1 MEKNYY
7 CNGKWFADYASA
19 REYADSILD
28 LTRKYHVVYTKAE
41 VDSITKAIDKK
52 IDHEME
58 CGK

>member
-7 CNGKWFADYASA
+7 CNGVWFYHYAQA
-19 REYADSILD
+19 RMYAEHMLKEEG
-28 LTRKYHVVYTKAE
+28 KYHVVMTKAE
-41 VDSITKAIDKK
+41 VDSITQAIDKA

>member
-7 CNGKWFADYASA
+7 CNGVCFYSYNQA
-19 REYADSILD
+19 RMYADSVLKEEG
-28 LTRKYHVVYTKAE
+28 KYFVVMTKAE
-41 VDSITKAIDKK
+41 VDSITQAIDKA